1 MEMIRRA
8 VASGE
13 DISAFFDGCGPGSRG
28 RRWCG
33 RSICPPPALLS
44 PRKEQEAG
52 EAAPAL
58 DRRTLSRNPLPTF
71 KKCLRRHM
79 QGFRRSRR
87 PAVEVHQLPAQP
99 AVPAASHRSRTDR
112 RPPKA
117 RRQMPGSPSA
127 ICAVPTPPGPI
138 RLGHPNGGGGGRFYR
153 QYYTSLPQRTTAA
166 PAAPAVF
173 IRCVAGRVALLWRS
187 VSSQLA
193 AILAS
198 TRQNPPS
205 LAQKRRRQR
214 RSAGASEGQALAP
227 PPPQAKA
234 CTLAPILSLPRRPPA
249 GATAAEIPCSSRRPG
264 AGTLTR

>member
-138 RLGHPNGGGGGRFYR
+138 RLGHPNGGGGGV
-153 QYYTSLPQRTTAA
+153 L
-166 PAAPAVF
+166 PAVLHVSAAEDDGSPGSPGGLHKVCS
-173 IRCVAGRVALLWRS
+173 RSSSSLWRS
-187 VSSQLA
+187 GS
-193 AILAS
+193 LAS
-198 TRQNPPS
+198 LQPSSPP
-205 LAQKRRRQR
+205 LAK
-214 RSAGASEGQALAP
+214 
-227 PPPQAKA
+227 
-234 CTLAPILSLPRRPPA
+234 TLPL
-249 GATAAEIPCSSRRPG
+249 
-264 AGTLTR
+264 

>member
-1 MEMIRRA
+1 MSFTSAEVVGAVEMIRRA

-87 PAVEVHQLPAQP
+87 PAVEATAGGCHSRRDPMLFSEAWRWHSDSVIHAAVSVSDLLVLQP
-99 AVPAASHRSRTDR
+99 LAVPTLEDLENSSRAAGKNFNGHVVSRRSTCQPPSRGNDR
-112 RPPKA
+112 RPGHCQGRPA
-117 RRQMPGSPSA
+117 TSAGAGYGGPGGVGAQPQA
-127 ICAVPTPPGPI
+127 A
-138 RLGHPNGGGGGRFYR
+138 GGGGR
-153 QYYTSLPQRTTAA
+153 LP
-166 PAAPAVF
+166 V
-173 IRCVAGRVALLWRS
+173 GES
-187 VSSQLA
+187 
-193 AILAS
+193 
-198 TRQNPPS
+198 
-205 LAQKRRRQR
+205 
-214 RSAGASEGQALAP
+214 
-227 PPPQAKA
+227 
-234 CTLAPILSLPRRPPA
+234 
-249 GATAAEIPCSSRRPG
+249 ATAN
-264 AGTLTR
+264 